1 MAQGGRKLEVWLGP
15 ASCPAYRGE
24 NGTGRCDLYCDG
36 SFEGR
41 FLFPAITGAAQL
53 RLMVRPLE

>member
-1 MAQGGRKLEVWLGP
+1 VFWALGGRKLEGWHGQ
-15 ASCPAYRGE
+15 ASCSAYIGGE

-41 FLFPAITGAAQL
+41 FVFPALAGAA
-53 RLMVRPLE
+53 